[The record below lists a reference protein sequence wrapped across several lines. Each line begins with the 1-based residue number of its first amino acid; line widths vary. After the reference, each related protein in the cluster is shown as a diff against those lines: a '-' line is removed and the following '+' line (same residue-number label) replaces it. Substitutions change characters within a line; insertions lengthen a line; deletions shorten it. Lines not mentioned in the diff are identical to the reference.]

1 MKNLSAFVVKQGSGN
16 MDDKLKRNLR
26 ITGIFM
32 LITACLPCFYL
43 LGLFLGFIMDSH
55 VALLLCFAIAY
66 WGYFLSGFIALVW
79 GCITILH
86 FPFEKIRVA
95 FLFIAWLVLYPILCL
110 AWVLLLALAASAI
123 FK

>member
-1 MKNLSAFVVKQGSGN
+1 
-16 MDDKLKRNLR
+16 MDDTLKRNLR
-26 ITGIFM
+26 GTGILM
-32 LITACLPCFYL
+32 LITACLPFFYL
-43 LGLFLGFIMDSH
+43 LGLFLGFCLDSH
-55 VALLLCFAIAY
+55 VAYLLCGAIAY

-95 FLFIAWLVLYPILCL
+95 LLFIAWLVLYPILCL